1 MPTYSVFEIYQ
12 HVKRIAHPE
21 ELEVLLD
28 VLVDERRHY
37 PLATFQCLRKLL
49 ESKKAYL
56 EQLDKLEYRMVKE
69 ARRK

>member
-1 MPTYSVFEIYQ
+1 
-12 HVKRIAHPE
+12 
-21 ELEVLLD
+21 
-28 VLVDERRHY
+28 
-37 PLATFQCLRKLL
+37 LL